1 MHALWV
7 RGSFVTL
14 VGRTLFGLVLLP
26 GHAQAADQ
34 ASQGPTRGESVPC
47 ASGDAAMPRG
57 LVATTPP
64 GALRDPAL
72 SLQAL
77 RNPFMSAISMQLN
90 WRDLEPVQ
98 GQPDWSR
105 LDAVFAAA
113 ESAHKWVILE
123 IAAGFFSPAWALQG
137 AQTDTFEIQYGPDHG
152 TLAPLP
158 MPWDRV
164 YLERWFAFVKQLAG
178 RYGRSPAFRMIA
190 AAGPTSVS
198 PEFTLPG
205 SLPPANQKWLRDG
218 YTPAK
223 YLAAWEDAFK
233 VYADAFPNQCISVA
247 APNVPILEHGRLDP
261 VEKQKTREDV
271 VERAVRAFGRRLA
284 LQSNDLHAGQAK
296 LVTYDDTD
304 FINSY
309 SGRIITGFM
318 MRGGSFG
325 AGPSQVMGAAG
336 DPPLALRRSIDKGMA
351 PNKAGQHVMYLEIY
365 AGDVRAP
372 EMQPVLEYGA
382 SLFRK

>member
-1 MHALWV
+1 
-7 RGSFVTL
+7 
-14 VGRTLFGLVLLP
+14 
-26 GHAQAADQ
+26 
-34 ASQGPTRGESVPC
+34 
-47 ASGDAAMPRG
+47 MPRG
-57 LVATTPP
+57 LVVVLPLGATD
-64 GALRDPAL
+64 AARNLEAV
-72 SLQAL
+72 
-77 RNPFMSAISMQLN
+77 RNPFMSGVASQLN

-98 GQPDWSR
+98 DKIDWSR

-113 ESAHKWVILE
+113 ESANKWVILE

-137 AQTDTFEIQYGPDHG
+137 ARTDTFEVQYGPAHG
-152 TLAPLP
+152 TATPLP

-164 YLERWFAFVKQLAG
+164 YLQRWFTFVKQVAG

-205 SLPPANQKWLRDG
+205 SLPPANRQWFKDG

-223 YLAAWEDAFK
+223 YVAAWEDAFQ
-233 VYADAFPNQCISVA
+233 VYADAFPNQCISLA
-247 APNVPILEHGRLDP
+247 GPNVPILEQGILDP
-261 VEKQKTREDV
+261 VEKQKTKDDF

-284 LQSNDLHAGQAK
+284 IQSNDLHAGRAPK
-296 LVTYDDTD
+296 EAFDDTD

-318 MRGGSFG
+318 MRGGTLG
-325 AGPSQVMGAAG
+325 AASQVMGAAG

-372 EMQPVLEYGA
+372 EMQSVLEYGA

>member
-1 MHALWV
+1 
-7 RGSFVTL
+7 
-14 VGRTLFGLVLLP
+14 
-26 GHAQAADQ
+26 
-34 ASQGPTRGESVPC
+34 
-47 ASGDAAMPRG
+47 MPRG
-57 LVATTPP
+57 LAATLPP
-64 GALRDPAL
+64 GAFRDPAKTL
-72 SLQAL
+72 EAL
-77 RNPFMSAISMQLN
+77 RNPFMSAVAIQVN

-98 GQPDWSR
+98 DKPDWSR

-113 ESAHKWVILE
+113 ESANKWVILE

-137 AQTDTFEIQYGPDHG
+137 AQTDTFEIQYGPDHAPS
-152 TLAPLP
+152 APLP

-164 YLERWFAFVKQLAG
+164 YLERWFTFVKQLAD

-198 PEFTLPG
+198 PEFTLPS
-205 SLPPANQKWLRDG
+205 SLPPANQRWFRDG

-223 YLAAWEDAFK
+223 YLAAWQDAFQ
-233 VYADAFPNQCISVA
+233 VYADAFPNQCISIA
-247 APNVPILEHGRLDP
+247 SPNVPILEHGRLDP

-271 VERAVRAFGRRLA
+271 VERAVRVFGRRLA
-284 LQSNDLHAGQAK
+284 VQSNDLHAGQAK
-296 LVTYDDTD
+296 LVTFDDTD
-304 FINSY
+304 FITSY

>member
-1 MHALWV
+1 MHALRV
-7 RGSFVTL
+7 RGAVLAL
-14 VGRTLFGLVLLP
+14 VGGTLFALALLP

-34 ASQGPTRGESVPC
+34 VSQGPTRGESVPC
-47 ASGDAAMPRG
+47 ASSDAAMPRG
-57 LVATTPP
+57 LAVVLPL
-64 GALRDPAL
+64 GARDPARNL
-72 SLQAL
+72 EAL
-77 RNPFMSAISMQLN
+77 RNPFMSAVAIQLN

-98 GQPDWSR
+98 GKPDWSR
-105 LDAVFAAA
+105 LDTLFAAA
-113 ESAHKWVILE
+113 ESANKWVILE

-137 AQTDTFEIQYGPDHG
+137 AQTDTFEIQYGPGHG

-158 MPWDRV
+158 MPWDQV
-164 YLERWFAFVKQLAG
+164 YLQRWFAFVKQLAG

-198 PEFTLPG
+198 PEFTLPS
-205 SLPPANQKWLRDG
+205 SLRPANRNWFRDG

-223 YLAAWEDAFK
+223 YLAAWEDAFQ
-233 VYADAFPNQCISVA
+233 VYADAFPNQCISLA
-247 APNVPILEHGRLDP
+247 GPNVPILEQGRLDP
-261 VEKQKTREDV
+261 VEKQKTSEDV

-284 LQSNDLHAGQAK
+284 LQSNDLHAGRAK
-296 LVTYDDTD
+296 LVTHDDTD

-318 MRGGSFG
+318 MRGGTLG
-325 AGPSQVMGAAG
+325 AVPSQVMGAAG